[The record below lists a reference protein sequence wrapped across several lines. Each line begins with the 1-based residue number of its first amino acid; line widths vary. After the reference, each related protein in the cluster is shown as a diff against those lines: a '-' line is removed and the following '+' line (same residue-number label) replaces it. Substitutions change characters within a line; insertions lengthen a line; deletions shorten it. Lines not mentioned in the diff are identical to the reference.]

1 MGLGYYFKGN
11 PQKGASMRLWV
22 PLTVGCVIVAA
33 YAYLY
38 QLTLLEAQG
47 AAAVGMAN
55 LAGLLLVFVG
65 IVLAGLILRRAS
77 PPK

>member
-1 MGLGYYFKGN
+1 
-11 PQKGASMRLWV
+11 MRFWV

-38 QLTLLEAQG
+38 DLTLLEAQG

-55 LAGLLLVFVG
+55 LVGLLVVFVG
-65 IVLAGLILRRAS
+65 IILSGLILRRAS
-77 PPK
+77 PPR